1 MKVLGWITFSIL
13 VLFVLA
19 IVLIRLQAVQNK
31 ITQRAVAFLKQ
42 KIGTEVRLK
51 RAFIAFPKQ
60 IVLEGL
66 YVEDQSTDTLAYI
79 GELVVDA
86 DLWALTNNT
95 IEVNKISL
103 TDFSGKIRRSA
114 SDSTFNFTYIIEAFA
129 ADPTQA
135 TEPADTTSKLWTF
148 KIEDIELQRISIL
161 YDDRLTGNFVQSKI
175 GELTVPVKEL
185 DPSKSIYKAGKIKIE
200 NVVAVIEQRKAP
212 ETKYLP
218 GAPDS
223 VSALPAIGAEEFDLR
238 NIKISYS
245 QLALKQHVNADLKE
259 VYIDINKID
268 LPNSIVDIDNID
280 LKHSFITYNFYQ
292 PQSPTVKEPVK
303 TAEPFTG
310 LNIPWDIK
318 VRDINLEGN
327 SVQYYNSALPVQ
339 KNSIDFNHLW
349 IFGLQGQI
357 NDVVVKGNVLQG
369 EIESFSFQER
379 SNFSL
384 QTLEADFK
392 LDEKS
397 LILDQFLIE
406 SGSSR
411 IELAGNAT
419 FKSLTEYQ
427 TAIIDFEIPQS
438 TIATKDVLFFAPHLL
453 DSVPVKLPRETKITV
468 ASKING
474 TFNNLSINS
483 FKVNALSSTSLSL
496 QGKVKDLSDP
506 DKMVLNVQL
515 NRFYTTAKDV
525 YAVSTDS
532 LIPASIQLPD
542 SIELKGSFK
551 GRLKTPVIAAMLN
564 TSSGKVNANGKFDF
578 GSVPSYNADVET
590 AGLNLGKILRQ
601 PATLGMLD
609 MKASAKGTGLAM
621 EEIRATVDV
630 LVSRFQYTGYEYKD
644 FKVNGS
650 LNKYLFSGEASLHD
664 QNLDFT
670 IKGDLDYT
678 QEIPLYKLNVNL
690 ANADFQKLNL
700 SQRPLK
706 ARGGLD
712 INLATADFKV
722 INGDMAI
729 YKVGIYNGENLYM
742 VDSLLFASIDQE
754 GKSSMTVRSEIL
766 TGKFEGTFNLFTIST
781 VMKQHIN
788 RYFKLHDESVKEF
801 TTPQNFKFELTI
813 QDTDLITEILL
824 PDMEPF
830 VPGVFKG
837 EFDSE
842 ENKLDVELDIAK
854 IKYATTSFDSVS
866 LRIESNDTELT
877 YRVRLKNIL
886 LDTLTIDAVQL
897 TGRIE
902 NDSIYSA
909 LQILNSK
916 NENKYV
922 LGGVFRSQENNFRFR
937 FLKDQVMLNYS
948 EWAVPDDNYLEF
960 SKQGL
965 VAHNFSIAK
974 DPEKIALITTVK
986 DSTISLEFQQLQLS
1000 NLTRIV
1006 RGVMPASGML
1016 NGNLKFSTSSSGRFN
1031 STLKITDLEVL
1042 EKPFGDLTLD
1052 LAHIADRYNIDLTI
1066 KNQGSNLIAK
1076 GYYVSNPT
1084 TSEFNLSADLSPL
1097 NLQLIEPLS
1106 FGQLKNVK
1114 GLATGTLKVSGTFEK
1129 PSIRGSIN
1137 FRDASF
1143 KSTYLNSNFTLN
1155 NETITFNEQGIS
1167 FRNFTITDT
1176 KKNDAVIDGTI
1187 LTEAYKEFR
1196 FNLRLNTNNFQVL
1209 NTTEDDNK
1217 LYYGKVKLNAKAR
1230 ISGSARRPRVDVTV
1244 GFSEDTNL
1252 TYVVPQ
1258 AQKSV
1263 MEQKGI
1269 VEFVDKDAYK
1279 DPFLADLNL
1288 SDTVRNTFAG
1298 MNISANLELNDK
1310 ETLNIVID
1318 PITGDKLTVKGNST
1332 LTFDMTANGNMS
1344 LSGRYE
1350 ITEGTYNFSFY
1361 KLVKREFKILKGG
1374 SLTWSGDPL
1383 NAQIDIRASHL
1394 VETSPIDL
1402 VASQTTDQTLLN
1414 TYRQRLPFYVYLDI
1428 KGQLLAPMIGFKIDM
1443 PVDKQ
1448 SAFGG
1453 LVYAKI
1459 LDINSR
1465 ESDVNKQVFALLI
1478 LRRFI
1483 SENPL
1488 ESQGGSDV
1496 ANTTRTSV
1504 SRLLSDQLNRLSENV
1519 KGVQLSLDIKSYE
1532 DYSTGTAQG
1541 NTQVQLGVSKSLLND
1556 RLVVKLSGNV
1566 SVEGENTT
1574 QKDASDY
1581 IGDLALEYKLTS
1593 DGRFRITGFRTS
1605 NYDMIDGELIETGVG
1620 LIYVKDYNTL
1630 RELFKSNDTEKK

>member
-1 MKVLGWITFSIL
+1 MKVLGWIIL
-13 VLFVLA
+13 SVLALFVLL
-19 IVLIRLQAVQNK
+19 IVLIRLPSVQDK
-31 ITQRAVAFLKQ
+31 ITQRAVTFLKN

-66 YVEDQSTDTLAYI
+66 YVEDQSKDTLAYI
-79 GELVVDA
+79 AELTVDA
-86 DLWALTNNT
+86 DLWALTNNI

-103 TDFSGKIRRSA
+103 NDFSGKIKRTA
-114 SDSTFNFTYIIEAFA
+114 SDSAFNFSYIIEAFA
-129 ADPTQA
+129 TDSEQPS
-135 TEPADTTSKLWTF
+135 EPADTTSKPWTF
-148 KIEDIELQRISIL
+148 RIEDIELERISIL
-161 YDDRLTGNFVQSKI
+161 YDDRYTGNFIKAKI
-175 GELTVPVKEL
+175 GELNLPVEEF
-185 DPSKSIYKAGKIKIE
+185 DPSNSIYRAGEIQLE
-200 NVVAVIEQRKAP
+200 NVTAIVEQRKAP
-212 ETKYLP
+212 EITTQQ
-218 GAPDS
+218 ASDS
-223 VSALPAIGAEEFDLR
+223 VSLLPD
-238 NIKISYS
+238 IKIEEIDLKNVKLSYS
-245 QLALKQHVNADLKE
+245 QLALKQYLNADLNE
-259 VYIDINKID
+259 VYIDLNEID
-268 LPNSIVDIDNID
+268 LLKNKLDIDNLE

-292 PQSPTVKEPVK
+292 PESSTTQKPNKNP
-303 TAEPFTG
+303 EPFTG

-318 VRDINLEGN
+318 VRDINLEDN
-327 SVQYYNSALPVQ
+327 SIQYFNSALPVE
-339 KNSIDFNHLW
+339 KGSIDFNHLW
-349 IFGLQGQI
+349 IFGLQCQV
-357 NDVVVKGNVLQG
+357 NDVVVKGNTVQA
-369 EIESFSFQER
+369 EVESLSFQEK
-379 SNFSL
+379 SNFSI
-384 QTLEADFK
+384 QTLEADVK
-392 LDEKS
+392 LEEKS
-397 LILDQFLIE
+397 LTINKLIVE
-406 SGSSR
+406 SGSSKLS
-411 IELAGNAT
+411 LAGNAT
-419 FKSLTEYQ
+419 FNSLTEYQ
-427 TAIIDFEIPQS
+427 TARIDFEIPQS
-438 TIATKDVLFFAPHLL
+438 VIAMKDVLFFAPHLL
-453 DSVPVKLPRETKITV
+453 DSIPVKLPRETRITI
-468 ASKING
+468 ASKVNG
-474 TFNNLSINS
+474 TFNDLTIDKLTVKTLAN
-483 FKVNALSSTSLSL
+483 TSLAMRGTV
-496 QGKVKDLSDP
+496 QDLSNP
-506 DKMVLNVQL
+506 DKMKLQIQL
-515 NRFYTTAKDV
+515 NRFYTTSKDLYSV
-525 YAVSTDS
+525 LTDS
-532 LIPASIQLPD
+532 LIPASIQIPD
-542 SIELKGSFK
+542 SIELSGSYKGT
-551 GRLKTPVIAAMLN
+551 LKTPAIVASLK
-564 TSSGKVNANGKFDF
+564 TSSGIVKANGKFNF
-578 GSVPSYNADVET
+578 GSTPSYNADVET
-590 AGLNLGKILRQ
+590 INLNLGKILKQ
-601 PATLGMLD
+601 PETIGKID
-609 MKASAKGTGLAM
+609 MKASAKGVGLTKDD
-621 EEIRATVDV
+621 IRAQVDV
-630 LVSRFQYTGYEYKD
+630 LVSRFQYSGYEYTD
-644 FKVNGS
+644 FKINGS

-664 QNLDFT
+664 ENLDFT

-690 ANADFQKLNL
+690 VNADFQKLNL
-700 SQRPLK
+700 SERPLK

-712 INLATADFKV
+712 VDLATSNFQV
-722 INGDMAI
+722 INGKASI
-729 YKVGIYNGENLYM
+729 YHIGIYNGEELYM
-742 VDSLLFASIDQE
+742 VDSLLFVSIDQE
-754 GKSSMTVRSEIL
+754 GKSNMTVRSEIL
-766 TGKFEGTFNLFTIST
+766 SGKFEGTFNLFTIGT

-788 RYFKLHDESVKEF
+788 RYFALHDESVKKF
-801 TTPQNFKFELTI
+801 TIPQNFKFELTI
-813 QDTDLITEILL
+813 RDTDLITEILVPEL
-824 PDMEPF
+824 EPF

-842 ENKLDVELDIAK
+842 ENKLNIKMDIAK
-854 IKYATTSFDSVS
+854 VKYATTSFDSVS
-866 LRIESNDTELT
+866 LRINSNDSELT

-886 LDTLTIDAVQL
+886 LDTLTIDALQL

-922 LGGVFRSQENNFRFR
+922 LGGVFRSQEDNFRFR

-948 EWAVPDDNYLEF
+948 EWIVPDDNYLEF
-960 SKQGL
+960 SKEGL
-965 VAHNFSIAK
+965 VAHNFSISK
-974 DPEKIALITTVK
+974 DPERIALITTVK
-986 DSTISLEFQQLQLS
+986 DSTISIDFKQLQLS
-1000 NLTRIV
+1000 NLTRVV

-1016 NGNLKFSTSSSGRFN
+1016 DGNLKFSTSSSGRFN
-1031 STLKITDLEVL
+1031 STLHISELEVL

-1052 LAHIADRYNIDLTI
+1052 LAHIGDRYNIDLTI
-1066 KNQGSNLIAK
+1066 KNEGSNLMAK
-1076 GYYVSNPT
+1076 GYYVSNPEK
-1084 TSEFNLSADLSPL
+1084 SEFNLSADLAPL

-1106 FGQLKNVK
+1106 FGQLQNVK
-1114 GLATGTLKVSGTFEK
+1114 GKATGTLKITGTFEK
-1129 PSIRGSIN
+1129 PSIRGSVN
-1137 FRDASF
+1137 FREASF
-1143 KSTYLNSNFTLN
+1143 KSTYLNSNFSMN
-1155 NETITFNEQGIS
+1155 NETITFNEKGIS
-1167 FRNFTITDT
+1167 LNNFTITDT
-1176 KKNDAVIDGTI
+1176 KKNDAVIDGEI
-1187 LTEAYKEFR
+1187 LTEAYKAFR
-1196 FNLRLNTNNFQVL
+1196 FNLRLTTRNFQVL
-1209 NTTEDDNK
+1209 NTTADDNK

-1230 ISGSARRPRVDVTV
+1230 ISGSSKRPRIDVTV
-1244 GFSEDTNL
+1244 GFSDDTNL

-1298 MNISANLELNDK
+1298 MNISANLELTDK

-1332 LTFDMTANGNMS
+1332 LTFDMTAAGNMS

-1361 KLVKREFKILKGG
+1361 KLVKREFKIVKGG

-1428 KGQLLAPMIGFKIDM
+1428 KGQLLAPVISFKIDM

-1532 DYSTGTAQG
+1532 DYSAGEAQG
-1541 NTQVQLGVSKSLLND
+1541 NTQVQLGVSKTLLND

-1605 NYDMIDGELIETGVG
+1605 NYDMIDGELTETGVG
-1620 LIYVKDYNTL
+1620 LIYIKDYNTL
-1630 RELFKSNDTEKK
+1630 SELFKANDAQK